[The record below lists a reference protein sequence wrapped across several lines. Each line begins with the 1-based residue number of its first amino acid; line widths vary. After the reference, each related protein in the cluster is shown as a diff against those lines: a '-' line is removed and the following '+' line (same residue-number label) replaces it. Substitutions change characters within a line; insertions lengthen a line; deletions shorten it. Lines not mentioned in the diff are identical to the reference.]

1 MVHTTMPTSPAGAML
16 EMMQSAR
23 TECKGSYQE
32 GRGISLDSLVPPKLE
47 PQGPLERS
55 PAIPWRPGDSESLG
69 GALSALYLA
78 GGVCNL
84 FFVYSQWCFIIR
96 IHQP

>member
-32 GRGISLDSLVPPKLE
+32 GRGISLDSLVQPKPE
-47 PQGPLERS
+47 PQKT
-55 PAIPWRPGDSESLG
+55 SEYIFS
-69 GALSALYLA
+69 
-78 GGVCNL
+78 
-84 FFVYSQWCFIIR
+84 
-96 IHQP
+96 IHSTS